1 MAPDGGDTICPCV
14 RNDMDDRE
22 KIFGAK
28 KIDFKVELELLGV
41 QTLEVALTSS
51 SPSRKR
57 IPRRSGSSCCLS
69 HFGGFLARRPNSRRS
84 LCTS

>member
-28 KIDFKVELELLGV
+28 KIDFKVENVGASLILIRRMLLESAPIV
-41 QTLEVALTSS
+41 P
-51 SPSRKR
+51 PSASV
-57 IPRRSGSSCCLS
+57 PR
-69 HFGGFLARRPNSRRS
+69 LARSWAV
-84 LCTS
+84 